1 MRTFAHTYPSPEVDT
16 PHLGET
22 GWTTRPPRDLHEVAA
37 RLDEVE
43 HLLHSSGLA
52 AGVSLLKAT
61 KASLRSL
68 LGDPDPLPM
77 SLAPALDG
85 SPVLTVSPSDLRRR
99 IAGLSKRG
107 VPLYVAVDNAVTGEV
122 LARLDVTA

>member
-1 MRTFAHTYPSPEVDT
+1 MDTFALHPLWAKHGSPVQPIEPTELPQDLTGVAGMFADALT
-16 PHLGET
+16 HLRRGELT
-22 GWTTRPPRDLHEVAA
+22 AGTELATTALSRFN
-37 RLDEVE
+37 
-43 HLLHSSGLA
+43 
-52 AGVSLLKAT
+52 
-61 KASLRSL
+61 SL

-77 SLAPALDG
+77 SLPPARDD

-122 LARLDVTA
+122 LARLDVTT